1 VVPVTELLVAIRS
14 TMAEWLRLRWDDLQF
29 SEGRTTLLVLVV
41 LIAISVLMALGRRLL
56 TKSAGR
62 THVALPALLPVMRQS
77 HLSATRHGAFLLF
90 LLGVPF
96 FAVALADPRTT
107 FTREEVTYPGRR
119 IALLID
125 ASSSMILKFE
135 GAKLRAQGG
144 PVFYTAVAAAE
155 RFMRLRMNGPY
166 RDLISLIEF
175 GNQAYVVTPFTT
187 DYENILLSI
196 QLVSDPKNWGRFNDW
211 GTTIIQGIEEGTAL
225 FRAFDFLNASG
236 NLMVIFSDGQDAQVA
251 LKGRSLDN
259 IVDEARRYQI
269 PVYMIRTVYKM
280 KLGDVAADRIW
291 KAAVERT
298 GGRFYPAA
306 DEEDILKA
314 VREID
319 RVSAGRIEVRE
330 YTAYRPRF
338 SGYALIAV
346 GLWLLAAVL
355 KLSVPYFR
363 TFP

>member
-1 VVPVTELLVAIRS
+1 
-14 TMAEWLRLRWDDLQF
+14 MAEWVRLRWDDLRF
-29 SEGRTTLLVLVV
+29 SEGPTTLLVLGV
-41 LIAISVLMALGRRLL
+41 LIAISGLMALGRRFLAHG
-56 TKSAGR
+56 AGR
-62 THVALPALLPVMRQS
+62 THVGLPAVLSVMRQS
-77 HLSATRHGAFLLF
+77 FLSATRHGAFLVF

-107 FTREEVTYPGRR
+107 FTREQVTYPGRR

-135 GAKLRAQGG
+135 GAKLRAQSG

-225 FRAFDFLNASG
+225 FKAFNFLDASG

-314 VREID
+314 VRDID
-319 RVSAGRIEVRE
+319 RISAGRIEVRE
-330 YTAYRPRF
+330 YTAHRARF
-338 SGYALIAV
+338 AGYALIAV
-346 GLWLLAAVL
+346 TLWLLAALL
-355 KLSVPYFR
+355 KLGVPFFR

>member
-1 VVPVTELLVAIRS
+1 VVPVTDLLVAIRS

-56 TKSAGR
+56 IKSAGR
-62 THVALPALLPVMRQS
+62 THVALPAVLPVMRQS

-107 FTREEVTYPGRR
+107 FTREEVIYPGRR

-155 RFMRLRMNGPY
+155 RFMRIRMNGPY

-280 KLGDVAADRIW
+280 MLGDVAADRIW

-330 YTAYRPRF
+330 YTAHRPRF